1 MSEGFISDEPIHL
14 NELDLH
20 MSEGFISDEPIHL
33 NESDFPEELKTVK
46 SACIPVKTSQPS
58 YADFSSFF
66 SAGFQFVAYMWPH
79 TMHKASHKGQ
89 NWNWYTWKLNK

>member
-66 SAGFQFVAYMWPH
+66 SAGFQFVAYM
-79 TMHKASHKGQ
+79 
-89 NWNWYTWKLNK
+89 